1 MQDPPSTT
9 LSAMPTLVMR
19 SKLFVPGSRP
29 DLFAKALASEADAIS
44 LDLEDAVTEDRKDEA
59 RATVR
64 EFLLSSAAKASAKI
78 LIVRVNAL
86 GTAHFEADL
95 HAVAQSGVH
104 LINLPKPERVQDVLA
119 AAQTLAAAEAANA
132 VARPIGL
139 LLNIES
145 PKALRLAHEL
155 AAAHP
160 RVMGLQLGLADLFEP
175 LAIDRRDADAVRL
188 AMFTL
193 RMAAGEAGVF
203 AVDSAFAD
211 LQDTAGYL
219 AEAQRAQRLGFVGKS
234 CIHPSQ
240 VALANGVFRPSDGQI
255 TQALKVVAAA
265 QQESRHG
272 ATLVEGTMVD
282 GPFVRSAQATLAN
295 AERLGLLPATGTRTG
310 H

>member
-1 MQDPPSTT
+1 MPS
-9 LSAMPTLVMR
+9 LALR

-29 DLFAKALASEADAIS
+29 ELFAKALASAADAIS
-44 LDLEDAVTEDRKDEA
+44 IDLEDAVVEDRKGDA
-59 RATVR
+59 RAAVR
-64 EFLLSSAAKASAKI
+64 EFLLSGAAAASGKT

-86 GTAHFEADL
+86 GTAHFEADVQ
-95 HAVAQSGVH
+95 AVALPGVH
-104 LINLPKPERVQDVLA
+104 LINLPKPQSVQDVLA
-119 AAQTLAAAEAANA
+119 AAQALAAAEAANG

-155 AAAHP
+155 AAAHS

-175 LAIDRRDADAVRL
+175 LAIDRHDADAVRL

-193 RMAAGEAGVF
+193 RMAAGEAGV
-203 AVDSAFAD
+203 AAIDSAFAD

-219 AEAQRAQRLGFVGKS
+219 AEAQMAQRLGFVGKS

-255 TQALKVVAAA
+255 EHALKVVAAA
-265 QQESRHG
+265 QQDSRHG
-272 ATLVEGTMVD
+272 ATRVDGRMVD
-282 GPFVRSAQATLAN
+282 GPFVRSAEATLAH
-295 AERLGLLPATGTRTG
+295 AERLGLLPASDTRTG

>member
-1 MQDPPSTT
+1 
-9 LSAMPTLVMR
+9 MPTLVMR

-44 LDLEDAVTEDRKDEA
+44 LDLEDAVTDDRKDEA
-59 RATVR
+59 RTNVR
-64 EFLLSSAAKASAKI
+64 EFLLSSAAKASGKI
-78 LIVRVNAL
+78 LIVRVNAV

-95 HAVAQSGVH
+95 HAVARSGVH
-104 LINLPKPERVQDVLA
+104 LINLPKLERVHDVLA
-119 AAQTLAAAEAANA
+119 AAETLASAEAANG

-145 PKALRLAHEL
+145 AKALRLAHEL

-211 LQDTAGYL
+211 LHDAAGYL
-219 AEAQRAQRLGFVGKS
+219 AEAQRAQALGFVGKS
-234 CIHPSQ
+234 CIHPNQ
-240 VALANGVFRPSDGQI
+240 VALANSVFRPSDGQI
-255 TQALKVVAAA
+255 AHALKVVAAA
-265 QQESRHG
+265 QQHHRQG
-272 ATLVEGTMVD
+272 ATRVDGTMVD
-282 GPFVRSAQATLAN
+282 GPFVRSAQVTLAN
-295 AERLGLLPATGTRTG
+295 AERLGLLPATGKRTG